1 MKRQSRLDA
10 PVRYW
15 DEDLPKQAD
24 DQKAPPQLIRV
35 NEINDVW
42 MEIPRYVNH
51 GWGGQ
56 WFSSITALFCLPF
69 CFLFLS
75 LPDFVINIP
84 IVLLLFILLA
94 EFGLLFFCIFGFR
107 SFYLNPGAHL
117 FVLTASGRK
126 SMYMNI
132 SAASGPGSAGG
143 W

>member
-42 MEIPRYVNH
+42 MEIPRYVNY
-51 GWGGQ
+51 GWGGL
-56 WFSSITALFCLPF
+56 WFYLYYCFIVAYFF

-75 LPDFVINIP
+75 LPVLLIIIP
-84 IVLLLFILLA
+84 IVLLLFI
-94 EFGLLFFCIFGFR
+94 
-107 SFYLNPGAHL
+107 SP
-117 FVLTASGRK
+117 S
-126 SMYMNI
+126 
-132 SAASGPGSAGG
+132 
-143 W
+143 